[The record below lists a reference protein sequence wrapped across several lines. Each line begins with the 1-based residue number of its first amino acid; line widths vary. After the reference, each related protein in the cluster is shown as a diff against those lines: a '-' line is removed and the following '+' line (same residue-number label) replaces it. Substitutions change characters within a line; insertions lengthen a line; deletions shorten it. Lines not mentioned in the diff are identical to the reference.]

1 MKTTTLRLLFVT
13 IISAISFNLAAQDL
27 VGSVIKVKGSRYS
40 DKVWVFEVA
49 NTTRGYDWGW
59 DAYKMQTASTLPP
72 SIYASE
78 PKDIFQIDVVPAFQD
93 TYLTFKS
100 GEDTVYTITF
110 TNQLIETKHTQF
122 FLYDSVANKTVDALA
137 VGASYRF
144 SVTPATLYTK
154 RFKLLTALPVVV
166 VPVVD
171 TTKTD
176 TTSTTVVVPTTKTVP
191 TATNENDATPVP
203 TTPETSKS
211 VTTAVESVSDNT
223 INVYS
228 HSNTVFVNNKSVDK
242 GILTIYEIGTGKQVA
257 SESFSAN
264 SVSTF
269 KMSIKGIYLVRLSA
283 GDKVYTGKLMME

>member
-13 IISAISFNLAAQDL
+13 IISAISFNLVAQDL
-27 VGSVIKVKGSRYS
+27 VGSAIKVKGSRYS
-40 DKVWVFEVA
+40 DKVWVFEVD

-59 DAYKMQTASTLPP
+59 DAYKIQTASALPP

-93 TYLTFKS
+93 TYLSFRS

-144 SVTPATLYTK
+144 SVKPATLYAK
-154 RFKLLTALPVVV
+154 RFKLLTALPVI

-171 TTKTD
+171 STKTD
-176 TTSTTVVVPTTKTVP
+176 TVVVPTTKTIP
-191 TATNENDATPVP
+191 TATNENDTTPIP

-211 VTTAVESVSDNT
+211 VTTATASVSET
-223 INVYS
+223 AINAYY
-228 HSNTVFVNNKSVDK
+228 HANTVFVNNKSADK
-242 GILTIYEIGTGKQVA
+242 GILTIYEIGSGKQVA
-257 SESFSAN
+257 SESFGAN
-264 SVSTF
+264 SVTTF
-269 KMSIKGIYLVRLSA
+269 KMALKGIYLVKLSA
-283 GDKVYTGKLMME
+283 GDKVQTGKMIME